1 MDQEPRQQ
9 PRRPQ
14 SARGKGEGGGGG
26 GKSKGGGGK
35 GGGGGRGKGGGG
47 GKAKHNDRW
56 RDGSGGKGGAAA
68 SSQNAETAST
78 APPPPPPGLER
89 GGPSGAAA
97 TAPQQLQQQ
106 QQPPPFPQ
114 RSAGRGRGV
123 ALGGAPTPAPTPART
138 LGGAPSPPLAAKPAV
153 SPPVPRPQGT
163 AWDGMPWLR
172 RRRDDGLE
180 QQLPAEEA
188 ERNAERRAE
197 ERMVL
202 EAIYADDVQAVEAG
216 GDGDGDGEALEVL
229 ELKINPQLPS
239 DTIRLEA
246 AAPLLARFPRAP
258 LEEVSDDEAARGVRS
273 VQLPSVPPLLLRL
286 RLPASYPSRA
296 PPAFGLSCAWLS
308 DARLEGLARRLDTLW
323 DEARADAGG
332 EGAEVISVW
341 VEAMRA
347 EAVEGGEGTPPLEV
361 VSVPSAADDEAQEAQ
376 NAAEAVERRGVRWP
390 RAAEEVLGAML
401 RHNDSAQEEK
411 WARQITTC
419 GICFDDFASVDCSR
433 FVKCGHAFCR
443 GCVRG
448 YFESQMGE
456 GALGGMV
463 CPEPSCRKQATP
475 DEVLA
480 ALPAELRDKFEK
492 LSLER
497 SLAEMSDVAWCPR
510 CEYPALLEEEG
521 SRLATCGQCRFAF
534 CVECGQTW
542 HGLAP
547 CANLAARWKAAD
559 EAGREALRKKY
570 GAAILDEVESSA
582 WMSEH
587 TKPCPKCNTPV
598 EKNGGCNHITCR
610 KCSHEWCWLCG
621 VTYQQGHFKN
631 GVCEQFSQD
640 FFDEINLSREEFR
653 ANYVVLNHW

>member
-1 MDQEPRQQ
+1 M
-9 PRRPQ
+9 
-14 SARGKGEGGGGG
+14 SADEV
-26 GKSKGGGGK
+26 
-35 GGGGGRGKGGGG
+35 
-47 GKAKHNDRW
+47 KH
-56 RDGSGGKGGAAA
+56 
-68 SSQNAETAST
+68 
-78 APPPPPPGLER
+78 
-89 GGPSGAAA
+89 
-97 TAPQQLQQQ
+97 
-106 QQPPPFPQ
+106 
-114 RSAGRGRGV
+114 
-123 ALGGAPTPAPTPART
+123 
-138 LGGAPSPPLAAKPAV
+138 
-153 SPPVPRPQGT
+153 
-163 AWDGMPWLR
+163 
-172 RRRDDGLE
+172 
-180 QQLPAEEA
+180 
-188 ERNAERRAE
+188 NAERRAE

-202 EAIYADDVQAVEAG
+202 EAIYADDVQAIESGGGG
-216 GDGDGDGEALEVL
+216 GDDGQPLEAF
-229 ELKINPQLPS
+229 ELRINPQLPS
-239 DTIRLEA
+239 NTIRLEA
-246 AAPLLARFPRAP
+246 PAALLARFPRAQ
-258 LEEVSDDEAARGVRS
+258 LEDASEDEAARGVRS
-273 VQLPSVPPLLLRL
+273 VQLPSVPPLFLRV

-308 DARLEGLARRLDTLW
+308 DAQLEGLARRLDAIW
-323 DEARADAGG
+323 DEACAGAGG
-332 EGAEVISVW
+332 EGAEVISIW

-347 EAVEGGEGTPPLEV
+347 EAVEGGGGEAGEAGEGTPPLQV
-361 VSVPSAADDEAQEAQ
+361 VRLPSAADEAQEA
-376 NAAEAVERRGVRWP
+376 AGRGVRWP
-390 RAAEEVLGAML
+390 RAAAEVLAAML
-401 RHNDSAQEEK
+401 SHNESAAEEA

-419 GICFDDFASVDCSR
+419 GICFDDFASVDCCR

-463 CPEPSCRKQATP
+463 CPEPSCRVAATP

-497 SLAEMSDVAWCPR
+497 SLAEMSDVTWCPR

-547 CANLAARWKAAD
+547 CANLAARWRAAD

-640 FFDEINLSREEFR
+640 FFDEINLSREEFQ